1 MNLSSIKNNKFYIY
15 LNNLE
20 SENIGLLSSIL
31 IHFLILFLAIGLPDF
46 FGKKSINL
54 PSIIPIEI
62 VNISDVT
69 SLERKD
75 SEKNE
80 KKPPSSSLN
89 KNKFNNS
96 ERIEITK
103 KEIKL
108 KPEITKKEIKLKPDI
123 PEEKKIFTPE
133 KKKKKIIEEKM
144 EIIPIKKIKV
154 KLKPKIEKSTPVNE
168 KKTDIIQKT
177 QPKLK
182 PKPKEQL
189 NMASLLKDLRKKKQS
204 IINEEQEVEKKDED
218 IAETKDELSDEN
230 SELSISEIDL
240 LLQQL
245 SGCWVATAGAKIE
258 KGMIVTISVKLKQNG
273 RVYDN
278 SIRIIDTNIA
288 KSSPVYGPITESAI
302 RTLLNPDCV
311 PLKLPEDKYDT
322 WKKLTITFDHKM
334 MRG

>member
-15 LNNLE
+15 FNNLE
-20 SENIGLLSSIL
+20 SENIGLFSSIL
-31 IHFLILFLAIGLPDF
+31 IHFLILLLAIGLPDF

-62 VNISDVT
+62 VNISEVT
-69 SLERKD
+69 SLEKKD
-75 SEKNE
+75 SEKKE

-96 ERIEITK
+96 KRTEITK

-108 KPEITKKEIKLKPDI
+108 KPEI

-133 KKKKKIIEEKM
+133 KKKKEIIEEKM
-144 EIIPIKKIKV
+144 EIIPIKKVKV

-168 KKTDIIQKT
+168 KKTDIVVKA
-177 QPKLK
+177 QPKT
-182 PKPKEQL
+182 KPKEQL
-189 NMASLLKDLRKKKQS
+189 NIASLLQDLRKKKQS
-204 IINEEQEVEKKDED
+204 IINEEQEVEKKDDD
-218 IAETKDELSDEN
+218 IAEKKDELSDEN

>member
-20 SENIGLLSSIL
+20 SENIGLFSSIL

-46 FGKKSINL
+46 FGKKSISL

-62 VNISDVT
+62 VNISEVT

-168 KKTDIIQKT
+168 IKTDIVQKT